1 MKLLKILLAPFVLL
15 YELIISLRNLFF
27 DKSVFKSQKVN
38 AKVISVGNIN
48 VGGSGKT
55 PLVIYVTNLLKNS
68 GYKVGVLSRG
78 YGRKSSGY
86 KLVSK
91 GDEILTSVEECGDE
105 IYHTALECKV
115 AAAVS
120 ENRVNGAQRLIDET
134 KINTIIL
141 DDAFQHRWL
150 KRDVDL
156 VIVDQSFINNKTTFT
171 HNLLPLGDMRE
182 NFRSLDRAD
191 AIILNRKFFQKE
203 EIKPELQKYFIDKL
217 IFTAYYKTISFVD
230 AVKKIEYSV
239 DDFEGQES
247 LVVSGIANP
256 ASFISVLNNVGV
268 NTKNKLVFADH
279 KNYTQKEVQLI
290 RNTFYK
296 TNSHSV
302 VTTEKDAVKLSG
314 FKKEFDDIEIFYLK
328 INLCM
333 DDEESF
339 KQYLINKLNNAS

>member
-1 MKLLKILLAPFVLL
+1 MKFVKLLLAPFVLL

-27 DKSVFKSQKVN
+27 DKSVFKSEKVN
-38 AKVISVGNIN
+38 AKVISIGNIN

-86 KLVSK
+86 KLVSN

-120 ENRVNGAQRLIDET
+120 ENRVKGAKRLIEDT
-134 KINTIIL
+134 RINSIVL
-141 DDAFQHRWL
+141 DDAFQHRWID
-150 KRDVDL
+150 RDIDI
-156 VIVDQSFINNKTTFT
+156 VIIDQSFVNTKSFFT
-171 HNLLPLGDMRE
+171 HNLLPLGDLRE
-182 NFRSLDRAD
+182 GFESLIRAD
-191 AIILNRKFFQKE
+191 SIILNRKFLEKE
-203 EIKPELQKYFIDKL
+203 EIKSEIKDHFEGKK
-217 IFTAYYKTISFVD
+217 IFTSYYKAISFVD
-230 AVKKIEYSV
+230 AVKKIEYDL
-239 DDFEGQES
+239 DDFKGQES

-256 ASFISVLNNVGV
+256 KSFLNVLSKVHV
-268 NTKNKLVFADH
+268 NTQNKMIFRDH
-279 KNYTQKEVQLI
+279 KNYTLKEVQQI
-290 RNTFYK
+290 RKQFYT

-314 FKKEFDDIEIFYLK
+314 FKREFDDIEIFYLK

-339 KQYLINKLNNAS
+339 KQYLINKLKNAS

>member
-1 MKLLKILLAPFVLL
+1 MKFLKFLLAPFVLP
-15 YELIISLRNLFF
+15 YGFIISVRNLFF
-27 DKSVFKSQKVN
+27 DKSVFKSERVN
-38 AKVISVGNIN
+38 AKVISVGNVN

-55 PLVIYVTNLLKNS
+55 PMVIYVTNLLKNS

-91 GDEILTSVEECGDE
+91 GDKILTSVEECGDE
-105 IYHTALECKV
+105 IYHTVLECKV

-120 ENRVNGAQRLIDET
+120 ENRVKGAERLIEDAG
-134 KINTIIL
+134 INSIVL
-141 DDAFQHRWL
+141 DDAFQHRWIE
-150 KRDVDL
+150 RDVDI
-156 VIVDQSFINNKTTFT
+156 VVVDQNFVNNKSFFT
-171 HNLLPLGDMRE
+171 HNLLPLGDLRE
-182 NFRSLDRAD
+182 SFNSLKRAD
-191 AIILNRKFFQKE
+191 AIILNRKFIEKE
-203 EIKPELQKYFIDKL
+203 EIKSEIKNHFEGKKT
-217 IFTAYYKTISFVD
+217 FTSYYKAISFVD
-230 AVKKIEYSV
+230 AVKKIEYDL
-239 DDFEGQES
+239 DDFKGQES

-256 ASFISVLNNVGV
+256 KSFLNILSKVHV
-268 NTKNKLVFADH
+268 NTQNKLIFGDH
-279 KNYTQKEVQLI
+279 KNYTQIEVRLI

-314 FKKEFDDIEIFYLK
+314 FKREFDDIEIFYLK

-339 KQYLINKLNNAS
+339 KQYLINKLKNAS